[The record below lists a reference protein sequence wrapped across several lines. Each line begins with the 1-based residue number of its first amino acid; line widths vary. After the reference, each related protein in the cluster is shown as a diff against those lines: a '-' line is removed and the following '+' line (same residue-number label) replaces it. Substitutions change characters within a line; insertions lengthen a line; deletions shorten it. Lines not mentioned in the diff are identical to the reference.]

1 MTDMENTETLLEP
14 DSPATRDTQP
24 KGSNKTWVVILVLV
38 VILAAIITGIIL
50 LASAPEDTTTFVRD
64 IFIILM
70 ALISIVIGAALVVL
84 VIQIAALINLLQNEI
99 KPILESTSE
108 TVNTLKGTTTFL
120 SNNLT
125 EPVIKFNSSV
135 AGVRKLLSLLSM
147 FKK

>member
-14 DSPATRDTQP
+14 DSTATKDTLP
-24 KGSNKTWVVILVLV
+24 KGSNKTWIVILVLV

-50 LASAPEDTTTFVRD
+50 LASAPEGTTTFVRD